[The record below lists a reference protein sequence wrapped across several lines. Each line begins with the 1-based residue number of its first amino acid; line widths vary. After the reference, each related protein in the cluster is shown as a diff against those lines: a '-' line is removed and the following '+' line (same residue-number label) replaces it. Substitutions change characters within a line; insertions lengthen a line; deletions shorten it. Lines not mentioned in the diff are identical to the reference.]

1 MTKIKIGN
9 NPKRKSQPRSKTME
23 DTSVEQSVGMA
34 AIVGVLSR
42 LVNNAS
48 ARVNNVTC
56 GIDVG
61 FIEGVKNIQLM
72 MKMSAKKGDSAIP
85 GTGEKVM
92 GLMAFRREMK
102 ALTLAFVGGPAPA
115 FYLPLDKL
123 ILMVEQMHDRKLR
136 TVIIRNC
143 SETSDSDYAQGQ
155 VLAKFNVQYS
165 ALQVNWGDNGVVVKG
180 ENDIN
185 RRAVYYISPDDLLLY
200 YMAAKVQLKG
210 GPQLEALLQANEG
223 WRKHDIPTNP
233 LDPGVE

>member
-1 MTKIKIGN
+1 MTKIKIGKK
-9 NPKRKSQPRSKTME
+9 PKRKSQTRSKTME
-23 DTSVEQSVGMA
+23 DVGVEQSVGMA

-48 ARVNNVTC
+48 AHVHNVSA

-61 FIEGVKNIQLM
+61 FIQGVKNIQLM
-72 MKMSAKKGDSAIP
+72 MNMSAKEGCSAIP

-92 GLMAFRREMK
+92 GLMAFRRSMK
-102 ALTLAFVGGPAPA
+102 NLTLAFVGGQAPV

-123 ILMVEQMHDRKLR
+123 ILMVEQLHDPKLR

-143 SETSDSDYAQGQ
+143 SETSDSEFAHGQ
-155 VLAKFNVQYS
+155 VLAKFNALYS
-165 ALQVNWGDNGVVVKG
+165 ALQVSWGDNGVVIEG
-180 ENDIN
+180 DDDIN
-185 RRAVYYISPDDLLLY
+185 RRAVYYISPDELLLY

-223 WRKHDIPTNP
+223 WRKYDIPTNP